1 MERPIGVVL
10 GIVLTVVGM
19 IAAGAI
25 MWTQFSTAQGQI
37 EDVNPYAGITNT
49 VVCAAAGGTWTAT
62 AAVGSQCDD

>member
-37 EDVNPYAGITNT
+37 ENVNPYAGITNST
-49 VVCAAAGGTWTAT
+49 CVHRGWGNLDSYERCRL
-62 AAVGSQCDD
+62 AV